1 MTVFMKLNGRIH
13 DKVCISV
20 HEVKKKILFFSFSSC
35 LCTVSI
41 HGDCFEEGE
50 IDALL
55 KDSHLSEICKMK
67 IDPGT
72 HVPSITSEVKGI
84 EDLDAAVKRVLDCIN
99 QCKKNHSGLNPPQPQ
114 PQVHHP
120 EGVTKVLDSKAVEA
134 LQALMKEDF
143 SKVDVEKTSGNQVKI
158 CCRGPAAQ
166 ETINR
171 IDSLRQEEVPLSDSD
186 FEKIRDS
193 VDTTAEGVA
202 AYLMPVPDKSRVV
215 IFSFDYNALSKAK
228 HLLNVKLGKV
238 KVTSRSRRR
247 FDGRNTRADSGSTN
261 QSPTHSLDY
270 GSSQPVAT
278 GVAKD
283 FTTKSGIKVMVYKT
297 DITKLPVDAIA
308 NAANE
313 HLAHGGGVAYAIA
326 KAAGFSLESEG
337 QDYIQ
342 RNGPLKVKEVVA
354 TTGGSLPCQ
363 KVLHAVG
370 PRWSDYKDKA
380 QCQEHLADTVYNCLH
395 KADSMQLASLAIPS
409 ISSGK

>member
-1 MTVFMKLNGRIH
+1 MIKCVSY
-13 DKVCISV
+13 DSV
-20 HEVKKKILFFSFSSC
+20 HEVKCFFLVSFLFPQEQGI
-35 LCTVSI
+35 CTVSI

-50 IDALL
+50 KDALL
-55 KDSHLSEICKMK
+55 KDSHLSEIWKMK
-67 IDPGT
+67 IDDST
-72 HVPSITSEVKGI
+72 HVPSTTFEVKGI
-84 EDLDAAVKRVLDCIN
+84 EDLAAAVNRVLDCIN
-99 QCKKNHSGLNPPQPQ
+99 QHKKNRSGLNPPQPQ

-120 EGVTKVLDSKAVEA
+120 EGVTKELDSKVVQA

-143 SKVDVEKTSGNQVKI
+143 SEVDVEKTSGNQVKI
-158 CCRGPAAQ
+158 CCHGPAAQ
-166 ETINR
+166 ETMNR

-186 FEKIRDS
+186 FEKIKDP
-193 VDTTAEGVA
+193 VDITAEGVA
-202 AYLMPVPDKSRVV
+202 AYLMPVPDKGRVV

-238 KVTSRSRRR
+238 KVTSRGRRR
-247 FDGRNTRADSGSTN
+247 FDGKNTEADSGSTN
-261 QSPTHSLDY
+261 QSRTHSLDY
-270 GSSQPVAT
+270 GSSQPVVT
-278 GVAKD
+278 GVAKE
-283 FTTKSGIKVMVYKT
+283 FITKSGIKVMVYKT
-297 DITKLPVDAIA
+297 DITKLPVDAIV

-326 KAAGFSLESEG
+326 KAAGFSLEDEG

-354 TTGGSLPCQ
+354 TTGGSLPCK

-380 QCQEHLADTVYNCLH
+380 QCQEHLVDTVYNCLH

>member
-1 MTVFMKLNGRIH
+1 MIMCVSY
-13 DKVCISV
+13 DSV
-20 HEVKKKILFFSFSSC
+20 HEVKWVFFFSF
-35 LCTVSI
+35 LFPQVQGRCTVSI
-41 HGDCFEEGE
+41 PEDFFEGK

-55 KDSHLSEICKMK
+55 KDSHLSEIYKMK
-67 IDPGT
+67 IDHST
-72 HVPSITSEVKGI
+72 HVPSIKFEVKSI
-84 EDLDAAVKRVLDCIN
+84 EDLDAAVKCVLDCIN
-99 QCKKNHSGLNPPQPQ
+99 QRKKKNHSGLNPPQPQ

-120 EGVTKVLDSKAVEA
+120 EEVTKELDSKAVEA
-134 LQALMKEDF
+134 LQALMKDF
-143 SKVDVEKTSGNQVKI
+143 CKVDVEKTSGNQAKI

-166 ETINR
+166 ETMNR

-247 FDGRNTRADSGSTN
+247 FDGRNTGADSGSTN

-380 QCQEHLADTVYNCLH
+380 QCQEHLADTVYNCLR

>member
-1 MTVFMKLNGRIH
+1 M
-13 DKVCISV
+13 
-20 HEVKKKILFFSFSSC
+20 
-35 LCTVSI
+35 
-41 HGDCFEEGE
+41 
-50 IDALL
+50 
-55 KDSHLSEICKMK
+55 
-67 IDPGT
+67 
-72 HVPSITSEVKGI
+72 
-84 EDLDAAVKRVLDCIN
+84 
-99 QCKKNHSGLNPPQPQ
+99 
-114 PQVHHP
+114 
-120 EGVTKVLDSKAVEA
+120 
-134 LQALMKEDF
+134 
-143 SKVDVEKTSGNQVKI
+143 
-158 CCRGPAAQ
+158 
-166 ETINR
+166 
-171 IDSLRQEEVPLSDSD
+171 
-186 FEKIRDS
+186 
-193 VDTTAEGVA
+193 
-202 AYLMPVPDKSRVV
+202 
-215 IFSFDYNALSKAK
+215 
-228 HLLNVKLGKV
+228 
-238 KVTSRSRRR
+238 
-247 FDGRNTRADSGSTN
+247 
-261 QSPTHSLDY
+261 
-270 GSSQPVAT
+270 AT

-380 QCQEHLADTVYNCLH
+380 QCQEHLADTVYNCLR